1 MTKLYQKSRIWFAVV
16 WIVVYVVGASAAD
29 AISRAIHL
37 EKSITLLYLAF
48 LSLVLVL
55 WLHRNGL
62 LREYGIC
69 KPKIGA
75 KQMLYYL
82 PLVLIASCNL
92 WFGVMVHGSA
102 LETVCCACSMLCVG
116 FLEELIFRGLLFEAM
131 RKDSLKAAVIV
142 SSITFGIGHIVNLLN
157 GSGAELLSNIC
168 QVLYATA
175 AGFLFVIVFLKT
187 KSLWPC
193 IITHSVLNG
202 LSVIAATQTKAQ
214 EIFTAAVLCVVPVLY
229 SLYICMK
236 ADYKIPS

>member
-1 MTKLYQKSRIWFAVV
+1 MNHLYQKSRIWFAVV
-16 WIVVYVVGASAAD
+16 WIVVYVVGTSAAD

-37 EKSITLLYLAF
+37 EKSITLLYLA
-48 LSLVLVL
+48 LLTVALVL
-55 WLHRNGL
+55 WLCRNGL

-69 KPKIGA
+69 KPEIDA

-92 WFGVMVHGSA
+92 WFGMSVHGSVM
-102 LETVCCACSMLCVG
+102 ETVFYVCSMLCVG

-142 SSITFGIGHIVNLLN
+142 SSLTFGMGHIVNLLN
-157 GSGAELLSNIC
+157 GSGAELLSNLC

-175 AGFLFVIVFLKT
+175 AGFLFVIIFLKT

-202 LSVIAATQTKAQ
+202 LSAFAATQTKAQ
-214 EIFTAAVLCVVPVLY
+214 EIFAAAVLCVVPVLY
-229 SLYICMK
+229 SLYICK
-236 ADYKIPS
+236 KVSSQISS